1 VKCVSALAAM
11 TVIALGTPA
20 IALAS
25 SIGSGPGAGQ
35 PVQVLLACPR
45 PPHGRPPHV
54 KLLPPRFLHLKPPG
68 KGVRI
73 RLLCRFPKGCP
84 PPVAVRLACRP
95 GTGCPPPVAV
105 RLACRPG
112 TGCPPAALKFDMAS
126 DSSTMTEVS
135 GPVLAPP
142 EQFQYDGQTYTI
154 MSVNPGAGSF
164 TVFRDNVLF
173 VNNGLAITNA
183 VGYMACTTGS
193 FGKNQNSA

>member
-1 VKCVSALAAM
+1 MTCVSALAAM
-11 TVIALGTPA
+11 TVIVLGIPA

-25 SIGSGPGAGQ
+25 TIGSGPGAGQ

-45 PPHGRPPHV
+45 PPHGKPLPV
-54 KLLPPRFLHLKPPG
+54 KVLPPRFLHLKPPR

-73 RLLCRFPKGCP
+73 RLFCRFPKGCP
-84 PPVAVRLACRP
+84 PPVAVRLTCRP
-95 GTGCPPPVAV
+95 GKGCPPVAV
-105 RLACRPG
+105 RLVCPVPKA
-112 TGCPPAALKFDMAS
+112 CPPAALRFDVAS
-126 DSSTMTEVS
+126 GSSTLTEVS

-142 EQFQYDGQTYTI
+142 EQFQYDGQAYTI
-154 MSVNPGAGSF
+154 MTVNPGAGSF

-173 VNNGLAITNA
+173 VNTGSAITNA